1 MGVGRMRSQGFN
13 VQAKAVTHSMEQA
26 ADDELR
32 GSIFPADPAH
42 VPGAAFFGEA
52 VAHRA
57 NVPDFSAERTRL
69 RTRLRCG

>member
-32 GSIFPADPAH
+32 GSIFPADAAH
-42 VPGAAFFGEA
+42 VPTSSRF
-52 VAHRA
+52 R
-57 NVPDFSAERTRL
+57 
-69 RTRLRCG
+69 